1 MAGGKKKKK
10 PVANPARGVA
20 TTSIVSKSK
29 VDVPEETTPPKDAQ
43 AIVELQQSTAT
54 TSMGAGTGN
63 GPSGLPQKELSPE
76 EFERQLETTDLQ
88 NLVEKHAQKS
98 KRDAA
103 RQKTRLETDRRVLRG
118 QAESLNT
125 RKWLPP
131 ELMEEILDLV
141 LAEGRF
147 TGMTSDLS
155 GSVKPPSE
163 EELTIRLWT
172 LQQALNG
179 AGFVEEKTTLALK
192 FVLDISDKIGVGNK
206 DAIWGMEEALD
217 WLARACTREE
227 LPDYENWQRRPAAIL
242 SKSQPGWFFPK

>member
-10 PVANPARGVA
+10 SAANPARGVA

-29 VDVPEETTPPKDAQ
+29 VDVPEETTTSKDAEPV
-43 AIVELQQSTAT
+43 VELQQSSAT
-54 TSMGAGTGN
+54 TSMGTGTGN
-63 GPSGLPQKELSPE
+63 GASGLPQKDLSPE
-76 EFERQLETTDLQ
+76 EFERQLETAELQ
-88 NLVEKHAQKS
+88 SLVEKHAQKS

-179 AGFVEEKTTLALK
+179 AGFVEEKITLALK
-192 FVLDISDKIGVGNK
+192 FVLDISDKIAVGNK

-217 WLARACTREE
+217 WLARACLREE

-242 SKSQPGWFFPK
+242 SKSQPGWFSPN